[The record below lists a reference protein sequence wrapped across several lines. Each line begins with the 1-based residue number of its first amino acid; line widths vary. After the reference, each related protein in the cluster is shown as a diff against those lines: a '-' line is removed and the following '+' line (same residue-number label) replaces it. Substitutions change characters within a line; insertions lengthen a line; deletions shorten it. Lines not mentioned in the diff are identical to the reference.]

1 MASKV
6 DTVPLRDVL
15 LLLRSPEGAKLL
27 EPLVR
32 DTHTLAFQRNNDP
45 VDYYGDDGTPSLLKH
60 SKFEVD
66 VLEGCLD
73 KEGALGITRGMPG
86 AVIEAFSQVADA
98 EGRVH
103 LDQVG
108 KTLGAYAAG
117 LAQRLADK
125 LQGFQHPELPIN
137 TKYENVSDTAT
148 RKIVRSFKSD
158 WGRSRMPL
166 LGMVSRMLGGPD
178 AFQGF
183 QMASLSH
190 LFATRPALYTE
201 LEKNGLERGNH
212 LISGKGYSR
221 NIDVVYQ
228 LQADGWWVD
237 PTLTDVDN
245 NYKKGDKNDDARARS
260 VLAKLFAGVDPSSD
274 KKFLLLDDGGNLLI
288 ALHEH
293 YPQFAH
299 MCRVVE
305 QTDHGIQRLEQEILG
320 KGKKLLCPV
329 INMARSELKKLFE
342 APMIGEAIL
351 HSTETLLADI
361 HPSLSI
367 KGKEVALLGFGA
379 VNQATADALLRRKVD
394 PSKIWVFDTDPEK
407 MKLAKERGF
416 QVGTRKDALLH
427 AQLLF
432 SATGQTTITPDEYG
446 VLPADAILIN
456 GGSGNHELGMD
467 QLETKAKAV
476 ASLTDG
482 SRFTK
487 LGARWDQQAPEQI
500 VEFMNVALGRLSFL
514 ESVDKQPLPKTASI
528 LGYDQ
533 DAKKAIQMMLAEG
546 YKKSDILVS
555 ESDPARRAEALVSG
569 FKLVDRETAI
579 QHGMIVVTDRQ
590 NALYQPAELSKL
602 KKYAVQVFHG
612 ELPVDYGTDTR
623 RLAASGHTTPEQ
635 RDSALARGEES
646 YRGHLV
652 NNAANRTGEA
662 YRHRVLRTGVGNDVL
677 VLRSGY
683 VVNMETGIPPE
694 YAQLILSMLLT
705 GLLQATKETE
715 PKLVTLEHQGFLR
728 TQMEKLLHK
737 IGRKLKVPTFSGLA
751 PVG

>member
-1 MASKV
+1 MARKV

-15 LLLRSPEGAKLL
+15 LLLRTPEGEKLL

-32 DTHTLAFQRNNDP
+32 DTYTLAMERANDP
-45 VDYYGDDGTPSLLKH
+45 LDFYGDDGTPSLLKH

-66 VLEGCLD
+66 LLEGCLD
-73 KEGALGITRGMPG
+73 KDDALGIKRGIPG
-86 AVIEAFSQVADA
+86 AVIEALSSVADA
-98 EGRVH
+98 DGRLN

-117 LAQRLADK
+117 FAQQIAAK
-125 LQGFQHPELPIN
+125 LDGFQRPELPIN
-137 TKYENVSDTAT
+137 TKYENVSDTTA

-166 LGMVSRMLGGPD
+166 LGMVSRMLGRPD

-190 LFATRPALYTE
+190 LFATRPALYAE

-260 VLAKLFAGVDPSSD
+260 VLGKLFAGIDPSSD
-274 KKFLLLDDGGNLLI
+274 QKFLLLDDGGNLLI

-305 QTDHGIQRLEQEILG
+305 QTDHGIQRYEKEILG

-329 INMARSELKKLFE
+329 INMARADLKKLFE
-342 APMIGEAIL
+342 APMIGEAVL

-394 PSKIWVFDTDPEK
+394 PSKIWVFDIDPEK

-416 QVGTRKDALLH
+416 QVGTREDALRH

-446 VLPADAILIN
+446 ILPADAILVN

-467 QLETKAKAV
+467 QLETKVKDV
-476 ASLTDG
+476 ASLTGG
-482 SRFTK
+482 SRFTRV
-487 LGARWDQQAPEQI
+487 GARRDQQSAEQI
-500 VEFMNVALGRLSFL
+500 VEFMNVAFGHLSYV
-514 ESVDKQPLPKTASI
+514 ESFDKKPLPKTASV

-533 DAKKAIQMMLAEG
+533 DAKKAIKMMLAKG
-546 YKKSDILVS
+546 YPKSSILVS
-555 ESDPARRAEALVSG
+555 ELDPSRRADALADG
-569 FKLVDRETAI
+569 FKLVDRDTAI
-579 QHGMIVVTDRQ
+579 RHGMIVVTDRE
-590 NALYQPAELSKL
+590 NALYTPADLAKL
-602 KKYAVQVFHG
+602 QKHAAQVFHG
-612 ELPVDYGTDTR
+612 ELPADYGSDTR
-623 RLAASGHTTPEQ
+623 RMAAAGRTTPEQ
-635 RDSALARGEES
+635 RDSALARDEES

-652 NNAANRTGEA
+652 NNATKRTGDA

-715 PKLVTLEHQGFLR
+715 PKLVTLNHQGFLR

-737 IGRKLKVPTFSGLA
+737 MGRKLKVPSFTGLA
-751 PVG
+751 PAG